1 MYVSVFPENGKTYCI
16 ISWLKSN
23 NKLFASIGEKL
34 NSLNIELRKYYINNL
49 LPIIT
54 ENNAINPEA
63 WDKMSDQQKEGF
75 MSRFWGMDSFLQLTG
90 EPLDRFSK
98 SEYDLFD
105 L

>member
-23 NKLFASIGEKL
+23 DRLFSSIGEKL
-34 NSLNIELRKYYINNL
+34 YSLNIELRKNYINNL

-54 ENNAINPEA
+54 ENIAINPEA
-63 WDKMSDQQKEGF
+63 WDRMSK
-75 MSRFWGMDSFLQLTG
+75 
-90 EPLDRFSK
+90 P
-98 SEYDLFD
+98 EYDLFD